1 MAQTNKAKYT
11 VIKCTG
17 EAHSNAFIDN
27 CSLCAPNWG
36 VIVLPPQF
44 KSLDEY
50 REYCFAVSTNAPA
63 RTSLKRTCAR
73 AQKAYRADKAEERN
87 KDQ

>member
-44 KSLDEY
+44 KSLGRVPRVLSGGVY
-50 REYCFAVSTNAPA
+50 
-63 RTSLKRTCAR
+63 
-73 AQKAYRADKAEERN
+73 
-87 KDQ
+87 